1 MKLTVKLFAA
11 ARELAGCGEI
21 GIELPTGATVGE
33 LRGALIV
40 AVPALAPLA
49 ERSMVAVNE
58 EYASDAKLLN
68 DGDVA
73 ALIPPVSG
81 G

>member
-11 ARELAGCGEI
+11 ARELAGSGEI
-21 GIELPTGATVGE
+21 GIELPPGATVAE
-33 LRGALIV
+33 LRAALIV
-40 AVPALAPLA
+40 AAPALAALA

-58 EYASDAKLLN
+58 EYASDATLLN
-68 DGDVA
+68 NGDVA

>member
-11 ARELAGCGEI
+11 ARELAGSGEI
-21 GIELPTGATVGE
+21 GVALPTGATVGE
-33 LRGALIV
+33 LRAALVV
-40 AVPALAPLA
+40 AAPALAALA

-58 EYASDAKLLN
+58 EYAGAATLLRESD
-68 DGDVA
+68 VV